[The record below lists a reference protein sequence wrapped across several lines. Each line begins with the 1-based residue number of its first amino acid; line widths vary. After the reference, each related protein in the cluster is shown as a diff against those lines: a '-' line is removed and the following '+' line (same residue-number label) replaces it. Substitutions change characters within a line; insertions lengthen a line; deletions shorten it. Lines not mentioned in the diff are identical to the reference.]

1 MKKQKNERKIKGL
14 FFDVMCGIGVIS
26 ISTSIAKFALTGL
39 TLNSLKSLS
48 KTRITDSYIATKEL
62 DEVNMEY
69 YNSFTAMDYF
79 TTYNSYNGQDDRDLI
94 GIVKCLDG
102 TVSNEELNKY
112 LNNYYEEKNVDIES
126 ISVQPDK
133 IPVYAIYK

>member
-26 ISTSIAKFALTGL
+26 ISTSIAKVAFTGL

-48 KTRITDSYIATKEL
+48 KVRITDSYIASKEL

-69 YNSFTAMDYF
+69 YNSFTTMDYF
-79 TTYNSYNGQDDRDLI
+79 TTYNSYNSQDDRDLI